1 MEKTTPNLYPNVLE
15 TLQKLQQNDYLLAI
29 ATGKSRKGLDRILGA
44 LELTNFF
51 DATRC
56 ADETAGKPNPK
67 MLNELLDY
75 FGLNNKQAVM
85 VGDASFDLQMAN
97 NANMDSIAVS
107 YGAQSVEA
115 LKSYSPLTI
124 IDQFDELPKYLISH

>member
-1 MEKTTPNLYPNVLE
+1 
-15 TLQKLQQNDYLLAI
+15 
-29 ATGKSRKGLDRILGA
+29 
-44 LELTNFF
+44 
-51 DATRC
+51 
-56 ADETAGKPNPK
+56 

-75 FGLNNKQAVM
+75 FGLTNKQAVM

-107 YGAQSVEA
+107 YGAQSIEV

-124 IDQFDELPKYLISH
+124 IDQFDELPKYLINP